1 MWNFY
6 FWGKSVFCSLYMI
19 NMFLIEVNFFGEN
32 VNMVEDVIVIF
43 IFKNF
48 ELIFGKVLVK
58 NIYEEVIG
66 I

>member
-6 FWGKSVFCSLYMI
+6 FLSKSVFCSLYMI

>member
-1 MWNFY
+1 
-6 FWGKSVFCSLYMI
+6 MI